1 MTTLTPTATSA
12 PSSALAEHFVA
23 SIRAVLQPSAPP
35 IALHEPI
42 FGGNEWTYVKEC
54 IDTGWVSSV
63 GKYVNEFERR
73 LAEVTGSQ
81 FAIATSSGTAALHV
95 ALILAGV
102 EAGDEVLVPALSFVA
117 TANSVSHCGAIP
129 HFVDSCEKTIG
140 LDPRALRD
148 YLGSIAER
156 TVDGVRNKETGRRL
170 AAIVPMHAFGHPI
183 DLDGLMALSHDY
195 GIPIVED
202 AAESLG
208 SLYHG
213 RHTGTFGRLSALSFN
228 GNKIVTTGGGGAI
241 LTQDAE
247 LARRAKHITTT
258 AKLPHKWEFFHDEVA
273 WNYRLPNINAALGCA
288 QLERLDEFVQAK
300 RALAERYHQAFAN
313 DAHIHF
319 VKEPADCRSNYWLGT
334 AMLRVPSRTV
344 RDELLTAANDA
355 GFMVRPVWTLLN
367 QLPMYE
373 NCPSAPIP
381 VAQRLAASIVN
392 LPSGV
397 AVAQGAT
404 A

>member
-1 MTTLTPTATSA
+1 MTTTPTSL
-12 PSSALAEHFVA
+12 PVQSSVLAERFVA
-23 SIRAVLQPSAPP
+23 TIRSVLQPSTPP
-35 IALHEPI
+35 IALHEPV

-95 ALILAGV
+95 ALKLAGV
-102 EAGDEVLVPALSFVA
+102 QPGEEVLVPALSFVA
-117 TANSVSHCGAIP
+117 TANSVSHCGATP
-129 HFVDSCEKTIG
+129 HFVDSCEETIG

-148 YLGSIAER
+148 YLGSTAEC
-156 TVDGVRNKETGRRL
+156 TADGVRNKHTGRRL

-183 DLDGLMALSHDY
+183 DLDSLLALSHDY

-273 WNYRLPNINAALGCA
+273 WNYRLPNINAALGVA
-288 QLERLDEFVQAK
+288 QLERLDEFVFAK
-300 RALAERYHQAFAN
+300 RALAERYNSAFAN
-313 DAHIHF
+313 DPDIHF
-319 VKEPADCRSNYWLGT
+319 VREPAQCHSNYWLGT
-334 AMLRVPSRTV
+334 AKLRVPSKSV

-355 GFMVRPVWTLLN
+355 GFMVRPVWSLLN
-367 QLPMYE
+367 QLPMYQ
-373 NCPSAPIP
+373 NCPAAPIP
-381 VAQRLAASIVN
+381 VARRLADSIVN

-397 AVAQGAT
+397 AVAKEAT